1 MSSAESWFPLFSVF
15 SVGAGVSISL
25 ATVVLD
31 LMADG
36 GGELLAGAARG
47 TQAALLGLTVEKRDR
62 RRGNTLVAAD
72 SRRNPKLIVR
82 MGFEYYRCV
91 VGGWWILKGSGGRKL
106 GNSKTVVI
114 SL

>member
-47 TQAALLGLTVEKRDR
+47 TQAALLGLTVEKRDS

-72 SRRNPKLIVR
+72 SRCSPKLIV
-82 MGFEYYRCV
+82 FE
-91 VGGWWILKGSGGRKL
+91 
-106 GNSKTVVI
+106 
-114 SL
+114 